1 MRKIYMMALC
11 LSLAGLLTACGNG
24 NSSSFRDSDRTT
36 GVKELLAEKGNAA
49 SESESAG
56 STQTESPAATPAEST
71 EPGSS
76 APAPAQENPSAEN
89 SNSVSSSPAS
99 VETSGGSAVQAE
111 STEPGSS
118 APASQ
123 NSGQTGAYDVDLTQL
138 SSTMVYSEV
147 YNMMVE
153 PEKYIGK
160 TVKMT
165 GIYSHYYT
173 ETTNKDY
180 FSCIVQDATAC
191 CAQGIEFVLTDDY
204 KYPEDYPVEGD
215 LITVAGTY
223 QTYYEGEYMYCTLEN
238 AVLLQ

>member
-11 LSLAGLLTACGNG
+11 LSLTGLLTGCGNG
-24 NSSSFRDSDRTT
+24 NSSSFRDSDQTT
-36 GVKELLAEKGNAA
+36 GVKELLAAESSAA
-49 SESESAG
+49 SQAESAG
-56 STQTESPAATPAEST
+56 AEESTAASQGENAGPTQINSAASTQADST
-71 EPGSS
+71 ASGSS
-76 APAPAQENPSAEN
+76 APAL
-89 SNSVSSSPAS
+89 
-99 VETSGGSAVQAE
+99 
-111 STEPGSS
+111 
-118 APASQ
+118 Q
-123 NSGQTGAYDVDLTQL
+123 NGGQTGSYDVDLTQL

-153 PEKYIGK
+153 PQKYIGK

-215 LITVAGTY
+215 MITVAGTF
-223 QTYYEGEYMYCTLEN
+223 QTYYEGEYLYCTLEN
-238 AVLLQ
+238 AVLL